1 MRPTV
6 FTILAEAATL
16 ELAALPRR
24 REPSEILMCS
34 PEHFEV
40 KDVKNAFMAGNEGQ
54 VDHARALAE
63 WEALKATFERLGH
76 TVHVIPG
83 AAGCEDMVFSANQV
97 LPGED
102 EAGRLFVVLSQ
113 MRHESRRREV
123 PLFERWF
130 AERGYGILRLDDP
143 TLLFEGQGDAI
154 WHPGRRL
161 LWGGYGHRTSLATY
175 RELATK
181 IGAPV
186 IALELPSPDFYHLD
200 TCFCALDEESVLI
213 YRDALTEEGVG
224 LVRKY
229 FSQVI
234 ETPKEEAYG
243 AFACNATA
251 LPGKKVVIQR
261 GATETRRRL
270 EAAGFAVHEVET
282 GEFIKSG
289 GSVFC
294 MKIMV
299 Y

>member
-1 MRPTV
+1 MVIT
-6 FTILAEAATL
+6 TLAEAAAL
-16 ELAALPRR
+16 NLASLPRR
-24 REPSEILMCS
+24 REPTSVLMCS
-34 PEHFEV
+34 PEHFEIV
-40 KDVKNAFMAGNEGQ
+40 DVKNAFMAGNEGS
-54 VDHARALAE
+54 VDRGEARRQ

-102 EAGRLFVVLSQ
+102 EGGRPYVVLSQ

-123 PLFERWF
+123 PFFERWF
-130 AERGYGILRLDDP
+130 TAQGYGILKLDDP
-143 TLLFEGQGDAI
+143 ALLFEGQGDAI

-175 RELATK
+175 QEIAAKLEV
-181 IGAPV
+181 PV
-186 IALELPSPDFYHLD
+186 IALELPTPDFYHLD

-213 YRDALTEEGVG
+213 YPEALTSEGLA
-224 LVRKY
+224 LVNHFFPR
-229 FSQVI
+229 VI
-234 ETPKEEAYG
+234 EAPKEDAYG

-251 LPGKKVVIQR
+251 LPGKNVVIQR
-261 GATETRRRL
+261 GAGETQRRL

-282 GEFIKSG
+282 GEYIKSG

-294 MKIMV
+294 LKMMV